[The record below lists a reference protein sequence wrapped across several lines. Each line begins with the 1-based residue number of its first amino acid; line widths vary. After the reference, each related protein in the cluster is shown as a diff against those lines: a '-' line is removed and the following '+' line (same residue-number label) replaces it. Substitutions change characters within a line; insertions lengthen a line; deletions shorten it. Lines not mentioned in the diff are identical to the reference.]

1 MTLTD
6 RVCPAGD
13 EGVSK
18 SAGSVSV
25 RAQGRIVFTKEP
37 LKEQPCDKPDR
48 GEVEADHI
56 RQIPAGAFVV
66 PRTKFPAV
74 QPYAGEKFPGED
86 QAGVSQSPKQ
96 QGTVFYQTADRGEES
111 RKPVDGKHPDG
122 SCAGQRQVPSAES
135 VKGCEGDFQKPPQ
148 QSAVNEVVQK
158 FFHTDSIARFWHGY
172 TRCGL
177 TGSTREAAVQFYMSE
192 GQNPGGKGEKP

>member
-1 MTLTD
+1 MRTILILTLTD

-96 QGTVFYQTADRGEES
+96 QGTVFSRRQTGA
-111 RKPVDGKHPDG
+111 RK
-122 SCAGQRQVPSAES
+122 
-135 VKGCEGDFQKPPQ
+135 
-148 QSAVNEVVQK
+148 
-158 FFHTDSIARFWHGY
+158 
-172 TRCGL
+172 
-177 TGSTREAAVQFYMSE
+177 AAS
-192 GQNPGGKGEKP
+192 P